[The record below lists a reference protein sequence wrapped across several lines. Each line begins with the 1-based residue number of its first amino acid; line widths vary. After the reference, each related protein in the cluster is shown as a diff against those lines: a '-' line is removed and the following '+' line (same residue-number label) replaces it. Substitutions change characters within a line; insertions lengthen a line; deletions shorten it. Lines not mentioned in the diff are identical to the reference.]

1 MKLPDLFQYGEEI
14 KTLLKLVNAW
24 LAFGL
29 LYAVGWVTI
38 DVIRFIFNLLFK

>member
-29 LYAVGWVTI
+29 LYTTGWVI
-38 DVIRFIFNLLFK
+38 VDIAQYVIGLFR

>member
-29 LYAVGWVTI
+29 LYAAGWVI
-38 DVIRFIFNLLFK
+38 VDIIQHVLRFFK